1 MAKCCP
7 TCPTSMH
14 WHIRVCVPIERNDS
28 CLVDQSN
35 CHHYYIRSIFAFFF
49 LSYRSLTDDGRDV
62 GKMLPIDP
70 ALRAVVGS
78 QSRQS
83 TIARR

>member
-1 MAKCCP
+1 M
-7 TCPTSMH
+7 
-14 WHIRVCVPIERNDS
+14 CVPIERNDS

-35 CHHYYIRSIFAFFF
+35 FAIIIIFV

-62 GKMLPIDP
+62 GKMLSIDP